1 MCGRAYS
8 PRLLWSWPN
17 SRIAVMGGEQAGMV
31 LRSLRARSAEQATDA
46 DAVHDEIKE
55 QYTRQSS
62 AWYASAR
69 LWDDGIIDPV
79 DTRRILA
86 LSLAT
91 AANAPLPAE
100 TPYGVL
106 RM

>member
-1 MCGRAYS
+1 
-8 PRLLWSWPN
+8 
-17 SRIAVMGGEQAGMV
+17 MGGEQAGMV
-31 LRSLRARSAEQATDA
+31 LSHVRGRSTERSPEDA
-46 DAVHDEIKE
+46 DAVRSEIKDRYE
-55 QYTRQSS
+55 RQST

-79 DTRRILA
+79 DTRAILG

-91 AANAPLPAE
+91 ALSAPLAPE

>member
-1 MCGRAYS
+1 MR
-8 PRLLWSWPN
+8 
-17 SRIAVMGGEQAGMV
+17 
-31 LRSLRARSAEQATDA
+31 
-46 DAVHDEIKE
+46 DEIKE
-55 QYTRQSS
+55 QYARQSS
-62 AWYASAR
+62 AWYATAR

-79 DTRRILA
+79 DTRSVLG

-91 AANAPLPAE
+91 ASNAPLPAE